1 MSSKSS
7 FFPQRG
13 KKSPAWPPFFSLWGL
28 FCVVVL
34 LLLLEDDDVN
44 DDDGFFAALL
54 ATKDDDDDVND
65 DDFIRCEFVSLFLS
79 IK

>member
-1 MSSKSS
+1 MSSWSS

-13 KKSPAWPPFFSLWGL
+13 KKSPPWPPFFCRGL

-34 LLLLEDDDVN
+34 LLLLLEDDDVH
-44 DDDGFFAALL
+44 DDGFFAAL
-54 ATKDDDDDVND
+54 ATDDDDDVN

>member
-13 KKSPAWPPFFSLWGL
+13 KKSPAWPPFFCLWGL

-34 LLLLEDDDVN
+34 LLLLLEDDDVH
-44 DDDGFFAALL
+44 DDGFFAAL
-54 ATKDDDDDVND
+54 ATDDDDDVN
-65 DDFIRCEFVSLFLS
+65 DDFIRCEFVSLFS
-79 IK
+79 FR